1 MEWKLELMENPY
13 ILLNVYM
20 YIMLKIFKLISS
32 ADSYILI
39 ISKFWTP
46 ERNSN
51 TETLG
56 LVFQCF

>member
-1 MEWKLELMENPY
+1 MENPY
-13 ILLNVYM
+13 ILLNIYM
-20 YIMLKIFKLISS
+20 YIMLKIC

-39 ISKFWTP
+39 ISKFWTL
-46 ERNSN
+46 EMNSN